1 MKIPN
6 QIRKEICE
14 NPENYLFGFFL
25 MGLNI
30 GMLSVYLMFLITDKR

>member
-1 MKIPN
+1 MKIPP

-25 MGLNI
+25 MGLNV
-30 GMLSVYLMFLITDKR
+30 GMTFVYFMFVYGNQ

>member
-1 MKIPN
+1 MIPP

-25 MGLNI
+25 IGLDLGI
-30 GMLSVYLMFLITDKR
+30 TFTIMMFEMLK